1 MQAIIVESWV
11 TLCVL
16 APWLLFGAFLA
27 GLLHVALPPDWL
39 RKNLQGNGGVIK
51 AVVLGVP
58 LPLCSCG
65 VIPAGIGLKKNG
77 ASDGA
82 ALGFLISTPQ
92 TGVDSVLVS
101 ASIFGWPFAIFKMLL
116 AALTGIVG
124 GCLAHQTAGPTE
136 SEKTMEDSLETQRP
150 WIIRWLNH
158 SIELI
163 QSIWRWLAA
172 GILVSAI
179 ISVWIVPTGTF
190 QQIGDAGLLVSLL
203 LVLLV
208 SLPLYV
214 CATASVPIAA
224 ALVAGGI
231 PVAAA
236 LVFLIAGPATN
247 FATIGA
253 IYSQFG
259 IRNTVTYLATIVL
272 GSICGAIFFDWAFG
286 TTTIESV
293 THLHEHLNIISML
306 SGILLLGCFLWF
318 GLRDVQFFLRKR
330 NSQTQLPHTAAPQ
343 LLIPV
348 QGMNCQSCV
357 RKIETSLLKN
367 PGVEHVKVDLEQ
379 GRVKVFG
386 NVDPATAR
394 ESIRQAGFQAQSDP
408 VAP

>member
-1 MQAIIVESWV
+1 MQSIIVESWV
-11 TLCVL
+11 TLCLL

-27 GLLHVALPPDWL
+27 GLLHVALPPNWL
-39 RKNLQGNGGVIK
+39 RKNLQGNWGVLK

-65 VIPAGIGLKKNG
+65 VIPAGIGLKRNG

-101 ASIFGWPFAIFKMLL
+101 ASVFGWPFAIFKMVL
-116 AALTGIVG
+116 AALTGLVG
-124 GCLAHQTAGPTE
+124 GCLARPTAEIAVAENTGANPSLAHQHWT
-136 SEKTMEDSLETQRP
+136 
-150 WIIRWLNH
+150 IRWLAH

-172 GILVSAI
+172 GIIVSAV
-179 ISVWIVPTGTF
+179 ISVWIVPTGAF
-190 QQIGDAGLLVSLL
+190 QQIGDAGLLVSLV

-231 PVAAA
+231 PVSAA

-253 IYSQFG
+253 IFSQFG
-259 IRNTVTYLATIVL
+259 IRNTLTYLATIVL
-272 GSICGAIFFDWAFG
+272 GSICGAIFFDWALG
-286 TTTIESV
+286 ATTIESV
-293 THLHEHLNIISML
+293 THMHEHLNGISIIT
-306 SGILLLGCFLWF
+306 GIVLLLFFLWF
-318 GLRDVQFFLRKR
+318 GLRDVQFWLRKR
-330 NSQTQLPHTAAPQ
+330 KSQNQAPTAAIPC
-343 LLIPV
+343 LRLPV
-348 QGMNCQSCV
+348 QGMNCQACV
-357 RKIETSLLKN
+357 RKIESTLLKN
-367 PGVEHVKVDLEQ
+367 PCVEHVDVDLEQ
-379 GRVKVFG
+379 GLVQVYG
-386 NVDPATAR
+386 DVDLTTVR
-394 ESIRQAGFQAQSDP
+394 KGIKEAGFGVQSAP
-408 VAP
+408 VVP